1 MCFVVLGFGLV
12 GLPGAKDF
20 KINCRLFGPTS
31 ATRFRSEKEV
41 AAWLG
46 TLPHSET
53 SELFQKR
60 FIRLELKPE
69 SGEDGKSDFLYKVRQ
84 ALQRHRPPCM
94 STSCLPQS

>member
-20 KINCRLFGPTS
+20 KIHCRLFGPTS

-41 AAWLG
+41 ADWLG
-46 TLPHSET
+46 ALPHT
-53 SELFQKR
+53 NTAELFCSR
-60 FIRLELKPE
+60 IIRLELKPE
-69 SGEDGKSDFLYKVRQ
+69 GGEEGKPDFLYKVRQ